1 LSKNEVFFQITKTY
15 RFKCHKGFVYSMHN
29 RIFRKTHNQIL
40 IFVLSTAL
48 LTITFS
54 AMLSGNAAFLLHSTA
69 EAQTLRNDTV
79 GASPIINGLDIS
91 ELYTNVEGST
101 VQVTDSSTPGQLGPR
116 LGSGF
121 VYDSEGHIITNN
133 HVVAGA
139 AGDLDVTFLDGNV
152 YTAKLVGADPYAD
165 LAVLKVEGVPKD
177 KLVPLS
183 LGNSSS
189 LKIGQPVAA
198 VGNPFG
204 LSGSLTLGIVSGLGR
219 SLPASPPQDPTIPQ
233 LDIPSQPESPT
244 FSIPDIIQTD
254 AAINPG
260 NSGGPLLNLKGE
272 VIGINTAIF
281 STTGAYSGVGFAIP
295 STMIKKV
302 VSSLI
307 TTGSYTH
314 PYIGITGIDVTPDI
328 AKAMGLQEARGF
340 LVTDVTAEGPAA
352 KAGIQGGDLLTD
364 VNGREIELGG
374 DVIVKI
380 DNNTVRKIDDVLT
393 YLEREKQVGDT
404 VQLTVLR
411 DGQLQQIPVTLAAR
425 PASPQQQQPQQLTQS
440 PDQPS
445 LGITGID
452 VTPDIAKA
460 MGLQEARGFLV
471 NDIIAGGPSDKAG
484 IRGGYLTTNVNGTQ
498 IELGGDII
506 VKIDNTTVASINDIL
521 TYLNSQKKVGDTVQL
536 TVLRDGQIQQI
547 PVTLVASSS
556 LPEFANPESQPLQ
569 PGRPLPPPS
578 LPPPSEPSDLY
589 DECVKLVGKETCDL
603 LFNR

>member
-1 LSKNEVFFQITKTY
+1 
-15 RFKCHKGFVYSMHN
+15 MHN

-364 VNGREIELGG
+364 INGRQIELGG

-411 DGQLQQIPVTLAAR
+411 DGQLQQLPVTLAAR
-425 PASPQQQQPQQLTQS
+425 PASPQPQQPQQLTQS
-440 PDQPS
+440 PNQPS
-445 LGITGID
+445 LGIIGVD

-471 NDIIAGGPSDKAG
+471 TEIIAGGPSDKAG
-484 IRGGYLTTNVNGTQ
+484 IRGGYLTTNINGTQ
-498 IELGGDII
+498 IELGGDVI
-506 VKIDNTTVASINDIL
+506 VKIDNQTVANINDIL

-536 TVLRDGQIQQI
+536 TVLRDGQLQQL

-556 LPEFANPESQPLQ
+556 LPEFANPESPLQQ

-578 LPPPSEPSDLY
+578 LPPPSDPSDLY
-589 DECVKLVGKETCDL
+589 DECVKLAGKETCDL